1 MTPPGDPIPGKD
13 EPPPKLSR
21 LEEARRIIE
30 EYAAELREI
39 IKKLRK
45 RLN

>member
-1 MTPPGDPIPGKD
+1 MTSPKEPPPVKD

-21 LEEARRIIE
+21 LAEARQLAE

-39 IKKLRK
+39 IRRLRRK
-45 RLN
+45 MN